1 MISKLGVAAAL
12 LLGACASGPATDSLT
27 PAGPAGAAAFDHL
40 ALYVGDL
47 DRSAA
52 FYKGVFGFGE
62 VPAPVGFARW
72 LVMGN
77 GVMLH
82 IVRGRPA
89 PADATKWDHFAVSC
103 ADMDRMIASLE
114 AAKIGWSDIE
124 GKPTPQVRAD
134 GVKQIFVRD
143 PDGYWVEI
151 NDALK
156 PR

>member
-1 MISKLGVAAAL
+1 MFAKYAAAAAL
-12 LLGACASGPATDSLT
+12 LAGACSTTAEPAADPPAPVAAS
-27 PAGPAGAAAFDHL
+27 FDHL
-40 ALYVGDL
+40 ALYVADL
-47 DRSAA
+47 DRSAT
-52 FYKGVFGFGE
+52 FYKTVFGFTE
-62 VPAPVGFARW
+62 TPAPVGFARW

-89 PADATKWDHFAVSC
+89 PADASKWDHFALSC
-103 ADMDRMIASLE
+103 ADMDRMIASLD
-114 AAKIGWSDIE
+114 AAGIEWADIE
-124 GKPTPQVRAD
+124 GKRTPQVRAD